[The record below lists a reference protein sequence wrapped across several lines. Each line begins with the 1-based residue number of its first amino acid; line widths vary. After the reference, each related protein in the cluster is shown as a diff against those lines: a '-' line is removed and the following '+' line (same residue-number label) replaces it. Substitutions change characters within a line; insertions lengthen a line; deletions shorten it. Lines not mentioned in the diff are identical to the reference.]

1 MDLALFDFDGTIT
14 TKGAYPDFV
23 SLAIRRPRKIVGGL
37 LLSPALVGYQVKL
50 VSDKAIRS
58 AISRVG
64 FWREEPDRVR
74 RIGREYAERVLPG
87 LIRPIAR
94 ERIAW
99 HKGRGD
105 RVVVVSASLDVYLE
119 PWCQAQGVEVI
130 CTELEA
136 AHGRFTGRY
145 LNGDCCGDEK
155 ARRIRQRYALADY
168 ETIYAY
174 GDTEE
179 DRQMLELAHRKF
191 FRWAEVRDVPVR
203 QITSLSTP

>member
-23 SLAIRRPRKIVGGL
+23 SAAIRRPRKIAGGL
-37 LLSPALVGYQVKL
+37 LLSPALVGYHVKL
-50 VSDKAIRS
+50 VSDKAIRN

-64 FWREEPDRVR
+64 FWAEEPDRVR

-99 HKGRGD
+99 HKARGD

-119 PWCQAQGVEVI
+119 PWCRTQGVEVI
-130 CTELEA
+130 CTELETRN
-136 AHGRFTGRY
+136 GRLTGRY
-145 LNGDCCGDEK
+145 LNGDCCGQEK

-179 DRQMLELAHRKF
+179 DRQMLELAHRKY
-191 FRWAEVRDVPVR
+191 FRWTEVRDVPAR
-203 QITSLSTP
+203 GITSLSTP